1 MMVNSLI
8 LGRLCFKTELE
19 SLDMTLDID
28 NDNRTAKREVVFPL
42 TGDKWWTF
50 DECDEND
57 EHLPM

>member
-28 NDNRTAKREVVFPL
+28 NDNRTAKRGVVFPL
-42 TGDKWWTF
+42 TGDK
-50 DECDEND
+50 
-57 EHLPM
+57 